1 MTAVGQELAAAAAH
15 LAGLGLSPGSSGNI
29 SARDGDRVL
38 ITPTGAD
45 LAALDPARLS
55 VLDLDGHLL
64 EGPRPSKEFP
74 LHLAFYRRESG
85 TRAVVHLHSRHAAAA
100 SCRPAWSEL
109 SALPPLTPYF
119 VMRVGQIPLLPYAP
133 PGDAGQA
140 AGLERLPFPCRA
152 ALLQNHGPVVAGTS
166 LRAAT
171 EAAVE
176 VEEVCALS
184 LLLGDRP
191 VRLLTPDEAT
201 ALAAKYGTYWTESAD
216 RPGPGTDA

>member
-1 MTAVGQELAAAAAH
+1 MTALAHELVGAAAH
-15 LAGLGLSPGSSGNI
+15 LAGLGLSPGSSGNV

-38 ITPTGAD
+38 ITPTGTD
-45 LAALDPARLS
+45 LAALDPRNLS
-55 VLDLDGHLL
+55 VLGLDGTHLD
-64 EGPRPSKEFP
+64 GPAPSKEYP
-74 LHLAFYRRESG
+74 LHLAFYRRERAV
-85 TRAVVHLHSRHAAAA
+85 RAVVHLHSRHAAAA
-100 SCRPAWSEL
+100 SCHEPWSER

-133 PGDAGQA
+133 PGDPAQA
-140 AGLERLPFPCRA
+140 AGLEQLGFPCRA

-176 VEEVCALS
+176 VEEASALH

-191 VRLLTPDEAT
+191 VRHLTTAEAT
-201 ALAAKYGTYWTESAD
+201 ALAGKYGTYWEPAH
-216 RPGPGTDA
+216 